1 MKKIVLFLT
10 AIVVLFAAFL
20 CVTYFL
26 DHTLPDY
33 DNQVR
38 KENVITQQYPPE
50 MIDRLAEKIERKKLR
65 YSDLRRQFRMEC
77 VRKTHEGYYI
87 VLSQTKGGNTF
98 VFLDDH
104 LYVTGLLTSEH
115 FYSKE
120 EFERL
125 LFVDQDTTQEDV
137 RSKDPNTFP
146 SPVSSVPQ
154 SVHIVQEGV
163 VVVTYRR
170 FDENGKQYDIPRVD
184 YMNFYSNAELVS
196 PPKYC
201 AAFSAPYILE
211 IDKMN

>member
-1 MKKIVLFLT
+1 MKKIVLVVIVILVAVFLYV
-10 AIVVLFAAFL
+10 AYI
-20 CVTYFL
+20 L

-33 DNQVR
+33 DNQMR
-38 KENVITQQYPPE
+38 KENVITQQYTPE
-50 MIDRLAEKIERKKLR
+50 LIDQLAEKMEQKKLR

-87 VLSQTKGGNTF
+87 VLSQTNGSNTF

-104 LYVTGLLTSEH
+104 LYVTRLLTSEH

-125 LFVDQDTTQEDV
+125 LFEDQDTTQEDV

-201 AAFSAPYILE
+201 AAISAPYIWE
-211 IDKMN
+211 IDKAK